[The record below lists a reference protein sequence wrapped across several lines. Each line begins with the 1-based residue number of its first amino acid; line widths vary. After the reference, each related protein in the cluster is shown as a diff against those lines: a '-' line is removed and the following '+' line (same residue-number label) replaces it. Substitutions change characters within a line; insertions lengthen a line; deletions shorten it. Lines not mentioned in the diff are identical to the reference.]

1 MSDEKT
7 TNKLELGDFA
17 SIVTVYIAII
27 SVIYANGVYDLWDV
41 LIAGLIIFFTYK
53 YDLELFKNSI
63 SRNLTLF
70 SLAIAC
76 AVCLLSL
83 EYIIGSKEGYY
94 FFDSIRE
101 SIFNSAG
108 CQLSHFF
115 DFEFLLSG
123 FIFFLFSLIWH
134 LPYIYKRLKA
144 K

>member
-1 MSDEKT
+1 MIDTK
-7 TNKLELGDFA
+7 K
-17 SIVTVYIAII
+17 
-27 SVIYANGVYDLWDV
+27 
-41 LIAGLIIFFTYK
+41 TYK
-53 YDLELFKNSI
+53 DIGEVWYKSSTKAKTLNITIKPFETVKVELFKNSI